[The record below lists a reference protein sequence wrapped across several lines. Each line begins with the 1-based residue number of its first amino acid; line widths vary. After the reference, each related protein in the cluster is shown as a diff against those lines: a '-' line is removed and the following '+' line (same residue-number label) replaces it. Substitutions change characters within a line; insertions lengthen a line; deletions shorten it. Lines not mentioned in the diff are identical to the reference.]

1 MLKSINIILYG
12 VLALVVGG
20 GIYYFL
26 PTFLSDPFEKIKTEV
41 LQTSKTLPKMVDTE
55 TRFDSVLFVDKK
67 IENHYTLV
75 NITKSEIDIE
85 TMLPNVKESLK
96 NSICGK
102 QNFMDNLSKGIEY
115 SFSYKDK
122 NSEQIS
128 IIVVTKSDCK

>member
-1 MLKSINIILYG
+1 MLKSKNIILYG
-12 VLALVVGG
+12 ILALVVGG
-20 GIYYFL
+20 GMQYFL

-85 TMLPNVKESLK
+85 TMLPNVK
-96 NSICGK
+96 NI
-102 QNFMDNLSKGIEY
+102 
-115 SFSYKDK
+115 
-122 NSEQIS
+122 
-128 IIVVTKSDCK
+128 